1 MYQRIFGDQRGQQQ
15 QEEEEGDGEVHQDY
29 AETYHGQDTT
39 KEYIANISFEQVTEH
54 SITYGNRRKGRYVKH
69 TTL

>member
-1 MYQRIFGDQRGQQQ
+1 MYQRIFGDQRQGGGAE
-15 QEEEEGDGEVHQDY
+15 EEEEGDGEVHQDY

-54 SITYGNRRKGRYVKH
+54 NIRRRR
-69 TTL
+69 

>member
-1 MYQRIFGDQRGQQQ
+1 M
-15 QEEEEGDGEVHQDY
+15 HQDY

-54 SITYGNRRKGRYVKH
+54 SIRKGDK
-69 TTL
+69 